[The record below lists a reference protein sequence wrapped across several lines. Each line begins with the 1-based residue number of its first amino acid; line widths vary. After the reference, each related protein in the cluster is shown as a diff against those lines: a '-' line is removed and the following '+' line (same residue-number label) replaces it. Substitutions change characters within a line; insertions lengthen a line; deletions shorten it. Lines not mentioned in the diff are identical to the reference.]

1 MGGLGM
7 EKIIYFNGDIITV
20 NPNNE
25 VAQAILIENGLIMA
39 VGSTEDI
46 RALSDENTKEI
57 NLNGKTMLPGLIDPH
72 GHLVAIAQTFTII
85 NFSECSSK
93 EEILKIIEDKLN
105 NNPPKEGEWIIGFGY
120 DNTKFEG
127 EAHPTK
133 FDLDRVSAQI
143 PMFITHASGHLAVVN
158 SAALEKL
165 GYVGE
170 DYEVPEGGVVRT
182 VAPDSKE
189 PNGILE
195 ESACLDPEKKKLIP
209 GPSFEALM
217 DAISK
222 AQDIYAGYGITT
234 AQDASVDKNIHELL
248 MAAANANQLKID
260 IVGHAVQQVTFD
272 LLTDRGTPKREYMN
286 HFKLLG
292 GKTWLDG
299 SPQGKT
305 AWLTKPYYEAPKGQD
320 EDYCGYGTQTDEDV
334 KAYFKGCIERTLQV
348 NVHTNGDAAADQF
361 IRCYNEALKET
372 GKQQDLRPVMVHAQT
387 VREDQLDEMKALGI
401 IPTFFLDHIWFWGD
415 YHYESV
421 LGPERAN
428 RISPAASALKRG
440 INFTLHQ
447 DPPVKMPNQILAIH
461 NAVNRQTQKGR
472 VLGEE
477 QKISV
482 MDAIRAVTINGA
494 YQNFE
499 EDIKG
504 SLEKGKY
511 ADLVI
516 LDKNPLKVEVDQIKN
531 IQVLETIKQG
541 EVIFKKV
548 I

>member
-1 MGGLGM
+1 M
-7 EKIIYFNGDIITV
+7 KRTIYFNGDIITV
-20 NPNNE
+20 NKNND
-25 VAQAILIENGLIMA
+25 VAEAILIEDGLVKA
-39 VGSTEDI
+39 VGSNEDI
-46 RALSDENTKEI
+46 LTLSDEQTEKI
-57 NLNGKTMLPGLIDPH
+57 NLKGKTMLPGLIDPH
-72 GHLVAIAQTFTII
+72 GHIVAIAQTLMIL

-93 EEILKIIEDKLN
+93 EELLAIIEDKLK

-127 EAHPTK
+127 EEHPTK
-133 FDLDRVSAQI
+133 FDLDRVSPHI
-143 PMFITHASGHLAVVN
+143 PVFISHASGHIAITN
-158 SAALEKL
+158 SIALEKM

-182 VAPDSKE
+182 VTPDSKE
-189 PNGILE
+189 PNGVLE
-195 ESACLDPEKKKLIP
+195 ENACLDPEKKKVIP
-209 GPSFEALM
+209 NASFETLM

-222 AQDIYAGYGITT
+222 AQAIYAGYGITT

-248 MAAANANQLKID
+248 MAAANANRIKID
-260 IVGHAVQQVTFD
+260 IVGQAVQQVTFD
-272 LLTDRGTPKREYMN
+272 LLKDEGTPKREYIN
-286 HFKLLG
+286 HYKLLG

-305 AWLTKPYYEAPKGQD
+305 AWLTKPYYEVPEGED
-320 EDYCGYGTQTDEDV
+320 GDYCGYGTQTDEEV
-334 KAYFKGCIERTLQV
+334 TAYFKGCIERNLQV

-361 IRCYNEALKET
+361 IRCYKKALEEVGQK
-372 GKQQDLRPVMVHAQT
+372 QDLRPVMVHAQT

-421 LGPERAN
+421 FGPERAN
-428 RISPAASALKRG
+428 CLSPAASALRRG
-440 INFTLHQ
+440 MNFTLHQ

-461 NAVNRQTQKGR
+461 NAVNRKTQKGR
-472 VLGEE
+472 VLGED
-477 QKISV
+477 QRLSV

-494 YQNFE
+494 YQYFE
-499 EDIKG
+499 EGIKG
-504 SLEKGKY
+504 SLEEGKY

-516 LDKNPLKVEVDQIKN
+516 LDKNPLQVEVDQIKN

-541 EVIFKKV
+541 EVVFKR
-548 I
+548 